1 MIPEIGAKIADSV
14 SRFFRQKENRQVL
27 KRLRKT
33 GLRIRKMPSEENGG
47 PLSGKTFVFT
57 GSLADYTRSEAEELV
72 ERLGGRATSSVSGNT
87 DYLVTGENPGSKLEE
102 ARKEKVKIIKEET
115 FAEIVGRKGRS

>member
-72 ERLGGRATSSVSGNT
+72 ERLGGRATSSVSWNT
-87 DYLVTGENPGSKLEE
+87 DYLVTGENPGSKLDE
-102 ARKEKVKIIKEET
+102 ARKENVKIIKEKA
-115 FAEIVGRKGRS
+115 FAEMVGRIR

>member
-1 MIPEIGAKIADSV
+1 MIPEIGAEIADSV

-87 DYLVTGENPGSKLEE
+87 DYLVTGENPGSKLEG